1 MFINKVKKAL
11 QEGQVQI
18 GTNFSHIASVEVIR
32 ILAAA
37 GFHWAFIDT
46 EHGVFNPET
55 LWQVCKTSQLVG
67 FTPILRVTSLE
78 YDLVARALDLG
89 AHGVIFP
96 RVEDPKLLEEAVS
109 WTKFPPIGM
118 RGYGL
123 IPPGLD
129 YEKVTIPQAIE
140 QMNRETLVVLQI
152 ETKRAY
158 EAREELL
165 SVPGID
171 CVMIGPADLSI
182 SLGVAGEFQHP
193 KMVEA
198 MEAIRDSC
206 NARGIFP
213 GTQTRTLEL
222 AKFWKARGMK
232 FLGCS
237 GDAAMLFD
245 RATELV
251 NAIST

>member
-1 MFINKVKKAL
+1 
-11 QEGQVQI
+11 
-18 GTNFSHIASVEVIR
+18 
-32 ILAAA
+32 
-37 GFHWAFIDT
+37 
-46 EHGVFNPET
+46 
-55 LWQVCKTSQLVG
+55 
-67 FTPILRVTSLE
+67 
-78 YDLVARALDLG
+78 
-89 AHGVIFP
+89 
-96 RVEDPKLLEEAVS
+96 
-109 WTKFPPIGM
+109 
-118 RGYGL
+118 
-123 IPPGLD
+123 
-129 YEKVTIPQAIE
+129 
-140 QMNRETLVVLQI
+140 MNRETLVVLQI